1 MTRRDATDP
10 CVIVLY
16 GASGDLASRKLVPS
30 LYEMA
35 DANSLPKGTCVIGVS
50 RTTMSD
56 DDWRAAL
63 EPSVKEHATGFDQ
76 AKWNQFAKRLH
87 YFPGDGSKAETYPDL
102 IRRIEQLSDDGDCRG
117 NVLFYLSVAP
127 SLYEPIIERIHES
140 GMVAE
145 GRRWCSI
152 NRDSTPWQRIIVEK
166 PFGHD
171 ARSAASLN
179 RALGRAFEE
188 DAIYRIDHYLA
199 KELVQNLLVMRFANT
214 IFEPIW
220 NHRYIDHVQI
230 TAAETVGVGKRGD
243 FYDSAGAIR
252 DMIQSHLLQVMALV
266 AMEPPTR
273 YTSHHIRQEKIKII
287 DAIVPTPTDRLEEFA
302 AFGQYAGNDDEP
314 AYHELPGVKANSKT
328 ETFAAIALQ
337 FNNWRWAG
345 TPFYLRTGKRMAAK
359 RTEIVIQFKQP
370 AADLFGIGTAALRN
384 VSRGSESRSTDAG
397 GRPANQIV
405 IEIAPRECVSLR
417 FEGKVP
423 GQRIKLDSVSMDFD
437 YARRFNA
444 EPVEAYGP
452 LLLDAMRGDQT
463 LFKHRLEVESAWDS
477 MMPFLG
483 PESAAIR
490 KDIAGNYAP
499 GSWGPQAADEL
510 LSRHGRAWRNG

>member
-1 MTRRDATDP
+1 MSQRETTDP

-16 GASGDLASRKLVPS
+16 GASGDLAARKLVPA
-30 LYEMA
+30 LYELA
-35 DANSLPKGTCVIGVS
+35 DAAALPRGTCVLGVS
-50 RTTMSD
+50 RTPMSD
-56 DDWRAAL
+56 DEWRESL
-63 EPSVKEHATGFDQ
+63 RPSVKEHARGYDD
-76 AKWNQFAKRLH
+76 AKWATFAQRLH
-87 YFPGDGSKAETYPDL
+87 YFPGDGSKADIYPDL
-102 IRRIEQLSDDGDCRG
+102 IARVEDLSQGRDCRG

-152 NRDSTPWQRIIVEK
+152 NRETMPWQRIIVEK
-166 PFGHD
+166 PFGRD
-171 ARSAASLN
+171 SKSAASLN
-179 RALGRAFEE
+179 RVLGRAFEE
-188 DAIYRIDHYLA
+188 EAIYRIDHYLA

-230 TAAETVGVGKRGD
+230 TAAETVGVGQRGD
-243 FYDSAGAIR
+243 YYDSSGALR
-252 DMIQSHLLQVMALV
+252 DMIQSHLLQVMALI

-273 YTSHHIRQEKIKII
+273 YTAHHIRQEKIKII
-287 DAIVPTPTDRLEEFA
+287 DAIVPAPLDRLEEFA
-302 AFGQYAGNDDEP
+302 AFGQYAGDDEEP
-314 AYHELPGVKANSKT
+314 AYHDLPGVKANST
-328 ETFAAIALQ
+328 METFAAIALQ

-345 TPFYLRTGKRMAAK
+345 TPFYVRTGKRLAAK

-370 AADLFGIGTAALRN
+370 AADLFGI
-384 VSRGSESRSTDAG
+384 SPQ
-397 GRPANQIV
+397 RPANQIV

-423 GQRIKLDSVSMDFD
+423 GQRMRLDSVSMEFD

-463 LFKHRLEVESAWDS
+463 LFKHRLEVQSAWDA

-483 PESAAIR
+483 PESHAIR
-490 KDIAGNYAP
+490 KNIAGNYKP
-499 GSWGPQAADEL
+499 GSWGPAASDAL
-510 LSRHGRAWRNG
+510 LARHGRAWHNV